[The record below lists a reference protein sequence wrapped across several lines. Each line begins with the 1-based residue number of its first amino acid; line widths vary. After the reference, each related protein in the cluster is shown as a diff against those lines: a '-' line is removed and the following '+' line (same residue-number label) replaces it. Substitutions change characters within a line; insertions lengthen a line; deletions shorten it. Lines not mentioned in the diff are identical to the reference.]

1 MSMNWFLYVEL
12 STSHRFKKK
21 VWHALKLFQF
31 QFSFNVFFLP
41 EKKLHMHTDIQYITK
56 MLFKD

>member
-12 STSHRFKKK
+12 SKRHRFTKK
-21 VWHALKLFQF
+21 VKLALKLFQF

-41 EKKLHMHTDIQYITK
+41 EKKNTYA
-56 MLFKD
+56 